1 MKMMIGPSSRR
12 ARVTVHLEKKP
23 KRLIMIM
30 VSINPG
36 VMHMKTISAVDAKN
50 RFGQFLDAAQREP
63 VVVTKKNRPVGVFF
77 SMADI
82 EDTLWGE
89 EAKAAHEEG
98 YLSAGESSVRLN
110 ALLNADD

>member
-1 MKMMIGPSSRR
+1 MTI
-12 ARVTVHLEKKP
+12 VTT
-23 KRLIMIM
+23 
-30 VSINPG
+30 NPG
-36 VMHMKTISAVDAKN
+36 VMNMKTISAVDAKT

-63 VVVTKKNRPVGVFF
+63 VIVTKKNRPVGVFF

-89 EAKAAHEEG
+89 KAKAVHEEG
-98 YLSAGESSVRLN
+98 YLSAEESSARLN